1 MAAAGRSMN
10 TTNKEKDRTTKQ
22 LSCQCSEVQCS
33 SILRGQHQFSSI
45 LQDQIRCNTAA
56 TTGTTLCTTTRQQ
69 TNRINNTTTS
79 TSVHGC
85 RYPLFAVCILLLHAH
100 SIRPYVLSKQAIAH
114 PPHIIL

>member
-56 TTGTTLCTTTRQQ
+56 TTTLLYH
-69 TNRINNTTTS
+69 NTTTINRIDHT
-79 TSVHGC
+79 TSVQEDYK
-85 RYPLFAVCILLLHAH
+85 YPLFATSICILLLPSH
-100 SIRPYVLSKQAIAH
+100 
-114 PPHIIL
+114 